1 MEQLSEN
8 TRNRLRNCRMTFT
21 ALLLAAACAACGP
34 QIIEGRP
41 PFLRISEMNMVNGT
55 LAVDFDISNPNEVE
69 MKIDAI
75 EVEVNVGDIDLV
87 HSDPAFTLTVGASST
102 EILHVTQPPPDGL
115 QTRLDALDNGDIIS
129 LPFNL
134 SGRVHTIEDGY
145 LEFDQKG
152 HLYPVPGK
160 PGYYRSAVT
169 QSKEL
174 QRENPF

>member
-8 TRNRLRNCRMTFT
+8 TWGRSRGSRLALS
-21 ALLLAAACAACGP
+21 ALLLAAICAACGP

-41 PFLRISEMNMVNGT
+41 PFLRISEMNLAHGA

-75 EVEVNVGDIDLV
+75 EIRVEVEDIDLV
-87 HSDPAFTLTVGASST
+87 HNDPTFTLTIGASST
-102 EILHVTQPPPDGL
+102 ESLNVTQTPPSGL
-115 QTRLDALDNGDIIS
+115 KARLEALDNGSMIS
-129 LPFNL
+129 LPFTL

-145 LEFDQKG
+145 LDFDQKG

-160 PGYYRSAVT
+160 AGYYRSAVT